1 MINRFLNYINQNNLF
16 DASEKVLL
24 TVSGGLDSVV
34 LSHLFYTAKLNFDIA
49 HCNFQLR
56 ENDSDQDELFVKN
69 LAEQFNVNFHVVKFD
84 TISFQ
89 QANGISIQMAARNL
103 RYDWF
108 RILKQKHHYKCIVTA
123 HHANDQAETVLLN
136 LTAGTG
142 LRGVRGIKPKTND
155 IVRPLLEFTRKELET
170 YAEMHQLIW
179 REDISNA
186 SVKYKRNSIRHLV
199 IPELENINP
208 QFITAVNQFSEK
220 ISQVELLLNEQVE
233 LWKLKY
239 CKIQNDLVFID
250 IKSLE
255 LIIYKD
261 LILYELIKEFGF
273 DNTVIIFES
282 LQSISGKKFISN
294 THTLVVDRNQLVIS
308 KNDLTENVYHEI
320 AEFQMELLIN
330 NTKLTFE
337 IIEDFNFN
345 LIDSNKNIAYLDY
358 SKLTFPLIIRN
369 WVFGDYLKP
378 IGMKGKSKKVS
389 DILIDLKIPINI
401 KDNVLVLEC
410 AKELAWLINFR
421 ISESF
426 KVEEK
431 CFKVLK
437 ISVLNI

>member
-16 DASEKVLL
+16 DASENVLL

-69 LAEQFNVNFHVVKFD
+69 IAEQFNVNFHVIKFD

-108 RILKQKHHYKCIVTA
+108 RTLKQKYNYKCIVTA

-199 IPELENINP
+199 IPELEKINP

-239 CKIQNDLVFID
+239 CKNQNDLVFID

-255 LIIYKD
+255 LIVYKD

-282 LQSISGKKFISN
+282 LQSISGKKFISK

-320 AEFQMELLIN
+320 AEFQKELLIN

-345 LIDSNKNIAYLDY
+345 LIDSNKNIAYFDY

-437 ISVLNI
+437 ISVVNI

>member
-16 DASEKVLL
+16 DASENVLL

-108 RILKQKHHYKCIVTA
+108 RTLKQKYNYKCIVTA

-199 IPELENINP
+199 IPELEKINP

-239 CKIQNDLVFID
+239 CKNQNDLVFID

-255 LIIYKD
+255 LIVYKD

-282 LQSISGKKFISN
+282 LQSISGKKFISK

-320 AEFQMELLIN
+320 AEFQKELLIN

-345 LIDSNKNIAYLDY
+345 LIDSNKNIAYFDY

-437 ISVLNI
+437 ISVVNI